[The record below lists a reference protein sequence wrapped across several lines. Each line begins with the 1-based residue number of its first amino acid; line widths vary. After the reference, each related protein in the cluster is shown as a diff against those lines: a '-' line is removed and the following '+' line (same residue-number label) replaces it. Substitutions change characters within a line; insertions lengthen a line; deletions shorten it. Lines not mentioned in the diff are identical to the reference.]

1 MKTKTRLP
9 LLALLLAAAAFT
21 ACTCDRDPMQ
31 HAPHITLTV
40 EPGRKI
46 FLSFAGET
54 DTTPVR
60 IRSGHLDT
68 TLTIGTDRTPARFF
82 IADGEQMTIQG
93 RITIF
98 NCSSNGGGVTAL
110 DCSGDT
116 LLRNLEC
123 HDNAMTDL
131 NISGCSQL
139 LVLEC
144 YSNRLARLDLSRC
157 PKLSRLNCND
167 NLLTDLDVSRCP
179 ALVLIACLNNS
190 LTRLDV
196 TMCRKLSTLYCYR
209 NKIAELHLRGCA
221 WLTEISCGKN
231 YLTALD
237 FTGCNSLQT
246 VYCCENDFSYAA
258 TEDLYRSL
266 PDRTVDE
273 EPGHIYILNE
283 DALPP
288 GRTRAGNEGIAT
300 DKHWEVYFCSGE
312 W

>member
-1 MKTKTRLP
+1 
-9 LLALLLAAAAFT
+9 
-21 ACTCDRDPMQ
+21 
-31 HAPHITLTV
+31 
-40 EPGRKI
+40 
-46 FLSFAGET
+46 
-54 DTTPVR
+54 
-60 IRSGHLDT
+60 
-68 TLTIGTDRTPARFF
+68 
-82 IADGEQMTIQG
+82 
-93 RITIF
+93 
-98 NCSSNGGGVTAL
+98 
-110 DCSGDT
+110 
-116 LLRNLEC
+116 
-123 HDNAMTDL
+123 
-131 NISGCSQL
+131 
-139 LVLEC
+139 
-144 YSNRLARLDLSRC
+144 
-157 PKLSRLNCND
+157 
-167 NLLTDLDVSRCP
+167 
-179 ALVLIACLNNS
+179 
-190 LTRLDV
+190 
-196 TMCRKLSTLYCYR
+196 MCRKLSTLYCYR